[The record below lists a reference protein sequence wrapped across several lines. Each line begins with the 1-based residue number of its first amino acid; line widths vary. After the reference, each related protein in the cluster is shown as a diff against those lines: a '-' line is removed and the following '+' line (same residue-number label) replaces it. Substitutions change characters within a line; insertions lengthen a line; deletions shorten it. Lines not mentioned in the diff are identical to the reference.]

1 MTRKRLSCHRATEA
15 LRISDV
21 RGGGAYPRF
30 FACRRHDNVVSSS
43 IMAKEVVS
51 LQNHIRQFREER
63 GLSQQELAE
72 RAGLS
77 RAGVSAIEMGKLVP
91 STAAALALARVFDC
105 RVEELFQLGGH
116 DENNWAWPPA
126 KEPCRY
132 WRALVG
138 GRSLLLPVE
147 SSPLGMLPHDGVYRD
162 GRLFD
167 SPVADPFRTLVMA
180 SCDPAVG
187 LLAAEFARATPFRM
201 LVLSRSSRQ
210 SLQLLRDGL
219 VHVAGLHLAE
229 SSDPETNARVAREI
243 LNAPFRLLRMANWQ
257 EGLTIA
263 PGLGLDTIKKVL
275 KSNVRWIGRE
285 AGSGARQVLDEILQG
300 AAAPSLMARDHRG
313 VVEAVR
319 SGWAEAGVSVR
330 LVSEEAGLEFISVRE
345 EAYDLCI
352 PASHADD
359 PRVRAL
365 VEVVR
370 STSLRNML
378 RDLPGYDVSA
388 TGELS

>member
-1 MTRKRLSCHRATEA
+1 
-15 LRISDV
+15 
-21 RGGGAYPRF
+21 
-30 FACRRHDNVVSSS
+30 
-43 IMAKEVVS
+43 MAKEDIP
-51 LQNHIRQFREER
+51 LHNHIRQFREEQ
-63 GLSQQELAE
+63 GLSQQELAN

-91 STAAALALARVFDC
+91 STVAALALAKVFGC
-105 RVEELFQLGGH
+105 KVEELFQLGGLDDVH
-116 DENNWAWPPA
+116 WAWPPA
-126 KEPCRY
+126 KEPSRY
-132 WRALVG
+132 WRAMVG
-138 GRSLLLPVE
+138 GKPLLFPVDA
-147 SSPLGMLPHDGVYRD
+147 SPLGMVPHDGVYRD

-167 SPVADPFRTLVMA
+167 SQFTDPFRTLVMA

-187 LLAAEFARATPFRM
+187 LLAAEYARATPFRM

-210 SLQLLRDGL
+210 SLQFLRDGL

-257 EGLTIA
+257 EGLAIA
-263 PGLGLDTIKKVL
+263 PGLGLDTVKRVL

-285 AGSGARQVLDEILQG
+285 PGSGARQVLDEILQG
-300 AAAPSLMARDHRG
+300 AASPSLMARDHRG

-319 SGWAEAGVSVR
+319 SGWAGAGVSVR
-330 LVSEEAGLEFISVRE
+330 LVSEEAGLDFISVRE

-352 PASHADD
+352 PALHADD

-370 STSLRNML
+370 STSLRSML
-378 RDLPGYDVSA
+378 RELPGYDVSA
-388 TGELS
+388 TGEMS